1 VQREYSLLNDAWVKA
16 SICRQKQN
24 YDGPILTEYET
35 LGIHSN
41 QGVIAESDP
50 GPFMPSWQS
59 SPVVPYYNPYNWD
72 GLANV

>member
-1 VQREYSLLNDAWVKA
+1 MMRELEKHQYAGRNK
-16 SICRQKQN
+16 N

-35 LGIHSN
+35 LGIIHSN

-59 SPVVPYYNPYNWD
+59 SPVVPYYNLQL
-72 GLANV
+72 GRSL